1 MTSRTVAAAG
11 PAGLIGLEYE
21 MTFTE
26 RIEGPLGPTT
36 GSPARLCWQIT
47 EATLAGPRISARLAM
62 PGTDW
67 IRLGADGIRRQ
78 DQRTQFV
85 TGDGTLILM
94 RYDSALIRG
103 DEAFTEA
110 LASGR
115 ETAFADQYMCMTP
128 QFEVGD
134 GSYGWLTRSL
144 FLGRGRLAGPGRI
157 EYQLYRVV

>member
-1 MTSRTVAAAG
+1 MIDLA
-11 PAGLIGLEYE
+11 YE

-36 GSPARLCWQIT
+36 GSPARLCWQV
-47 EATLAGPRISARLAM
+47 AGGTLDGPRISARLAM

-85 TGDGTLILM
+85 AGDGTLILM
-94 RYDSALIRG
+94 RYDTAIIRG
-103 DEAFTEA
+103 DATFTEA

-115 ETAFADQYMCMTP
+115 ETGFDDQYMCMTP
-128 QFEVGD
+128 QFEVGG
-134 GSYGWLTRSL
+134 GSYGWLTQSL
-144 FLGRGRLAGPGRI
+144 FLGRGRLAGPNRI
-157 EYQLYRVV
+157 EYQLYRVI